1 MMKNKSMTTITKNCN
16 SSDVQE
22 SLHLQQQETSFS
34 PKQLTHMFVQ
44 YTSQICHLLGLP
56 P

>member
-1 MMKNKSMTTITKNCN
+1 MKAWRPSQKIVPHLMFKNHCISN
-16 SSDVQE
+16 NRK
-22 SLHLQQQETSFS
+22 LNFS